1 MATSQHNTEV
11 GHPADH
17 PKGGFP
23 AFQTDTYATQLV
35 WLAITFGTLYYL
47 MAKVALPKVG
57 AVLDDRRQRIAS
69 DLEAADKAKQASEE
83 AGAAYEEAL
92 ASARAKAAALGK
104 ETQDRLAAQSAE
116 ERKRLEGELALR
128 LEAAERTIG
137 ESRAEAM
144 KNVRSIASE
153 AASAI
158 VERLT
163 GQKADQKAIDGALAN
178 AKV

>member
-1 MATSQHNTEV
+1 MATPQHTSAV

-17 PKGGFP
+17 PKAGFP
-23 AFQTDTYATQLV
+23 AFQTDTFATQLI

-57 AVLDDRRQRIAS
+57 AVLEDRRLRIAA
-69 DLEAADKAKQASEE
+69 DLEAADKAKQESEE
-83 AGAAYEEAL
+83 AAAAYEEAL
-92 ASARAKAAALGK
+92 ASARSKAAALAK

-116 ERKRLEGELALR
+116 ERKRLEGELAAK
-128 LEAAERTIG
+128 LEAAERTID
-137 ESRAEAM
+137 ERKTEAM
-144 KNVRSIASE
+144 KSVRGIASE

-163 GQKADQKAIDGALAN
+163 GQKADQKAIDGALAGT
-178 AKV
+178 KV